1 MRCSRGA
8 HEALTCVI
16 VEGEEVVE
24 EPVDGGKS
32 ESNLKRMFVAPP
44 GARMRGHA
52 RARRARP
59 HIRARRLARLTPFT
73 TCAIGGQ
80 RAGQHAERA
89 AARGTRRR
97 GIMLREGG
105 ALAGADF
112 ACGWEWK
119 GWDLG
124 RVLAQGWQQR
134 WRMGRQ
140 GGSKG

>member
-1 MRCSRGA
+1 MGGRASR
-8 HEALTCVI
+8 
-16 VEGEEVVE
+16 
-24 EPVDGGKS
+24 S
-32 ESNLKRMFVAPP
+32 LKKMFVAPP

-59 HIRARRLARLTPFT
+59 HIRARRLARLTPFK

-112 ACGWEWK
+112 ACG
-119 GWDLG
+119 
-124 RVLAQGWQQR
+124 
-134 WRMGRQ
+134 
-140 GGSKG
+140 